1 MVMPGMLSASRTA
14 RLLDVPE
21 SFLPLLSEHHVFPCP
36 DGDGA
41 YDVRM
46 VRMALS
52 RLPWLRRL
60 GVPLCDRELAL
71 IDPRLTVPPVQ
82 GVRMGVA
89 PVLPAVGVFGP
100 CVGARRL
107 KRDRP
112 AARRPRFFRG
122 RRAFSV
128 PMGTHERV
136 YER

>member
-60 GVPLCDRELAL
+60 GVPLCDRELAR
-71 IDPRLTVPPVQ
+71 IDPRLTVPP
-82 GVRMGVA
+82 
-89 PVLPAVGVFGP
+89 
-100 CVGARRL
+100 
-107 KRDRP
+107 
-112 AARRPRFFRG
+112 FRG
-122 RRAFSV
+122 FEWASRRYCRLWECLDHAWGLAF
-128 PMGTHERV
+128 
-136 YER
+136 